1 MSIDPDRS
9 ANTSTARKVG
19 VDLKSKLPLYYG
31 LHFDEREQKK
41 HSSDSEEEEEEE
53 EDDLLETVHHDLM
66 IPHPRRDILHSRSV
80 QLCSAGWQKYF
91 SF

>member
-53 EDDLLETVHHDLM
+53 EERVKDRIHERERAPGPD
-66 IPHPRRDILHSRSV
+66 
-80 QLCSAGWQKYF
+80 A
-91 SF
+91 